1 MTEISLY
8 VKNQMMYLYDIQEL
22 PKITVQ
28 HGKVVVLQ
36 TERYLQQQSSILNA
50 VGIENQEMEKQ
61 HERRDLGNTYTKMTT
76 EIAWGILWCKKW
88 DDIQ

>member
-36 TERYLQQQSSILNA
+36 TERYLQQ
-50 VGIENQEMEKQ
+50 
-61 HERRDLGNTYTKMTT
+61 
-76 EIAWGILWCKKW
+76 
-88 DDIQ
+88 

>member
-1 MTEISLY
+1 MASVQMILESKRKGNYTAMTEISLY

-36 TERYLQQQSSILNA
+36 TERYLQQ
-50 VGIENQEMEKQ
+50 
-61 HERRDLGNTYTKMTT
+61 
-76 EIAWGILWCKKW
+76 
-88 DDIQ
+88 